1 MTDLAVPAIPTM
13 ADLVQSMAADN
24 PQLAQV
30 LQVLAARE
38 QAATTVED
46 DDDLNLGVVAAAE
59 SPRPTGVDP
68 ALVRALL
75 DEADELRRRNDE
87 LADALGACARC
98 WGRDLACRACGGHGG
113 PGARRPVPVLFDAWV
128 APAVRRV
135 AAARHRQP
143 HPVPAEH
150 PPRTS
155 FIETEGA

>member
-1 MTDLAVPAIPTM
+1 MTVPAIPTM

-24 PQLAQV
+24 PELAQV

-38 QAATTVED
+38 QAAAAED
-46 DDDLNLGVVAAAE
+46 DLDLGLGLVAAAE
-59 SPRPTGVDP
+59 PPRPTCVDP

-98 WGRDLACRACGGHGG
+98 WGRDLACGACGGHGG
-113 PGARRPVPVLFDAWV
+113 PGARRQVPVLFDAWV

-135 AAARHRQP
+135 AAARQRPP
-143 HPVPAEH
+143 HPVRVEH
-150 PPRTS
+150 APSTS
-155 FIETEGA
+155 LIETEGA